1 MGARREKKTRSRSQK
16 NERVLAPHPKGNP
29 KGRTKPEKLRL
40 KFGRPTPSKG
50 RVEEDIPDRV
60 GRKKHVISSSHEP

>member
-1 MGARREKKTRSRSQK
+1 MGARREKKKRSRSQK

-40 KFGRPTPSKG
+40 KFGRTTPSKG
-50 RVEEDIPDRV
+50 RRVDILPFRV